1 MKDIDK
7 IKKLKQNYNDIK
19 IPENLNDVVNDA
31 INSKHRNKRINKK
44 WIVAAAS
51 VCVVI
56 GAVNIN
62 KSFAQSLEEIPVIGS
77 VIKIINFSNY
87 QIKEDGYEASIKV
100 PKIEG
105 LDNKDLEYK
114 LNKEFESE
122 GKKLYDQYLQ
132 EVKSL
137 KDSNSAGHK
146 AAESWYEVKTDN
158 DKILSLVIYNYEAQG
173 SSNTTRKFYNI
184 DKKNQVILTL
194 EGMFKN
200 DNYIDAISNN
210 IKEQMKNQMKQD
222 ENKIYWLDDKEM
234 GDENF
239 KSIDKNQDFYIN
251 KDGELVICFD
261 KYEVSPGYM
270 GLVEFTI
277 PNDIIQPLMN

>member
-7 IKKLKQNYNDIK
+7 IEKLKKKYNDIK
-19 IPENLNDVVNDA
+19 IPDNLNEVVNDA
-31 INSKHRNKRINKK
+31 INSKKRNKNANKK
-44 WIVAAAS
+44 WIVAASA
-51 VCVVI
+51 CIVI
-56 GAVNIN
+56 GSVNVN
-62 KSFAQSLEEIPVIGS
+62 KSFAQSLEQIPVIGN

-122 GKKLYDQYLQ
+122 GKKLYGQYLE
-132 EVKSL
+132 EVKAL
-137 KDSNSAGHK
+137 KESNSAGYK

-184 DKKNQVILTL
+184 DKKNQTILTL

-200 DNYIDAISNN
+200 EYMDAISEN
-210 IKEQMKNQMKQD
+210 IKEQMRNQMKQD

-239 KSIDKNQDFYIN
+239 KAISKDQNFYIN
-251 KDGELVICFD
+251 EDGELVICFD
-261 KYEVSPGYM
+261 KYEVAPGYM

-277 PNDIIQPLMN
+277 PKNII

>member
-7 IKKLKQNYNDIK
+7 IEKLKKKYNDIK
-19 IPENLNDVVNDA
+19 IPDNLNEVVNDA
-31 INSKHRNKRINKK
+31 INSKKRDKNANKK
-44 WIVAAAS
+44 WIVAAS
-51 VCVVI
+51 VCIVI
-56 GAVNIN
+56 GAVNVN
-62 KSFAQSLEEIPVIGS
+62 KSFAQSLEQIPVIGN

-87 QIKEDGYEASIKV
+87 QIKEDGYEASINV

-114 LNKEFESE
+114 LNKEFEAE
-122 GKKLYDQYLQ
+122 GKKLYDQYLE
-132 EVKSL
+132 EVKTL
-137 KDSNSAGHK
+137 KESNSSGHK
-146 AAESWYEVKTDN
+146 AAESWYEAKTDN

-184 DKKNQVILTL
+184 DKKNQTILTL
-194 EGMFKN
+194 EGMFK
-200 DNYIDAISNN
+200 DDKYIDAVSEN
-210 IKEQMKNQMKQD
+210 IKEQMRNQMNQD
-222 ENKIYWLDDKEM
+222 ENKVYWLDDKEM

-239 KSIDKNQDFYIN
+239 KYISKDQDFYIN
-251 KDGELVICFD
+251 EDGELAICFD
-261 KYEVSPGYM
+261 KYEVAPGYM

>member
-7 IKKLKQNYNDIK
+7 IEKLKKNYNDIK
-19 IPENLNDVVNDA
+19 IPDNLNEVVNDA
-31 INSKHRNKRINKK
+31 INSKKRNKSANNK
-44 WIVAAAS
+44 WIIVAAS
-51 VCVVI
+51 LCIVI
-56 GAVNIN
+56 GCVNVN
-62 KSFAQSLEEIPVIGS
+62 KSFAQTLEQIPVIGN
-77 VIKIINFSNY
+77 VIKVINFSNY
-87 QIKEDGYEASIKV
+87 KIKEDGYDASIRV

-114 LNKEFESE
+114 LNKEFEKE

-132 EVKSL
+132 EVKDL
-137 KDSNSAGHK
+137 KEAKSVGNKD
-146 AAESWYEVKTDN
+146 AESWYEVKTDN
-158 DKILSLVIYNYEAQG
+158 DKILSLVIYNYESQG

-184 DKKNQVILTL
+184 NKKNQTILTL

-200 DNYIDAISNN
+200 DKYIDIISEN
-210 IKEQMKNQMKQD
+210 IKEQMRNEMKAD
-222 ENKIYWLDDKEM
+222 KNKIYWLDDKEM

-239 KSIDKNQDFYIN
+239 KYISKNQDFYIN
-251 KDGELVICFD
+251 KDGELVVCFD
-261 KYEVSPGYM
+261 KYEVAPGYI